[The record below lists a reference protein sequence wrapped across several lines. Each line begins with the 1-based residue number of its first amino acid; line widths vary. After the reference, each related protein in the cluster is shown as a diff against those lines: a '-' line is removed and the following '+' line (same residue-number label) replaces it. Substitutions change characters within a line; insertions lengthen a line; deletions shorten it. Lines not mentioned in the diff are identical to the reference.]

1 MAYMGHRIG
10 EWALQQAFLAGVSQW
25 RVLKE
30 VVRQILKHLMKASN
44 LRWEIRKRLGS
55 IPAAHE
61 VSTRIPED
69 AGHVPHE
76 FSGSS
81 DLVTC
86 LKRPEGGRCVP
97 QRLLCPIGEGGQEV
111 AAQRAFVVKQKETPA
126 RLGRRSRP

>member
-1 MAYMGHRIG
+1 MGHGIG
-10 EWALQQAFLAGVSQW
+10 EWALQEPLLAGAPQR
-25 RVLKE
+25 RVLKQ
-30 VVRQILKHLMKASN
+30 VARQISKHLMKASN
-44 LRWEIRKRLGS
+44 LGWEIRKRLGS

-61 VSTRIPED
+61 VRTRIPEH
-69 AGHVPHE
+69 AGHVSHE

-111 AAQRAFVVKQKETPA
+111 AQQGAFVVDQK
-126 RLGRRSRP
+126 

>member
-1 MAYMGHRIG
+1 MGHRIG

-30 VVRQILKHLMKASN
+30 VVRQVFKHLMKASN
-44 LRWEIRKRLGS
+44 LRREIRKRLGS

-81 DLVTC
+81 DLGTC

-97 QRLLCPIGEGGQEV
+97 QRLLCPKGEGGQEV
-111 AAQRAFVVKQKETPA
+111 AAQPPLAVKAKKNPA
-126 RLGRRSRP
+126 P